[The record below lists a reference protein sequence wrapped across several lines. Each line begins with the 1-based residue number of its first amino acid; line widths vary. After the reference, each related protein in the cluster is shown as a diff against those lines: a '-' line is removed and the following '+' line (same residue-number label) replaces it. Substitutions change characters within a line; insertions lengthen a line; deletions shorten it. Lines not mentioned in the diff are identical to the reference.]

1 MVGLHIAVGCLVIAL
16 NGAAGLIGGMQWYRN
31 RPSVPF
37 WYLLRA
43 AQASVFVQALLGGL
57 LVLTNHEPG
66 EDLHYL
72 YGILPLVVS
81 FIAEGAR
88 VGAAQRELGETD
100 FESLPGETQQQIALQ
115 IVRRE
120 MGIMAV
126 SCGVIFFLA
135 LRAASH
141 QRPVEGGLGE
151 GLQTP
156 FGLSVWRPS
165 PRPPF
170 TGRSGGRS
178 ARRTA

>member
-1 MVGLHIAVGCLVIAL
+1 MIGLHIAVGCIVIVL
-16 NGAAGLIGGMQWYRN
+16 NGAAGAIGGYRWYRN
-31 RPSVPF
+31 QQSIPF

-43 AQASVFVQALLGGL
+43 AQVAVFIQALLGGL
-57 LVLTNHEPG
+57 LVVTNHKAG

-88 VGAAQRELGETD
+88 VGAAQRELGEVD
-100 FESLPGETQQQIALQ
+100 FESLPADEQQSIALQ

-135 LRAASH
+135 LRAATTS
-141 QRPVEGGLGE
+141 GL
-151 GLQTP
+151 
-156 FGLSVWRPS
+156 
-165 PRPPF
+165 
-170 TGRSGGRS
+170 
-178 ARRTA
+178 